1 MPLTR
6 SAVHR
11 LHLEQSMSP
20 SASPSHSLHPPPPD
34 SVSSTLVSDQTKNAA
49 SVSSSSSSSSSSES
63 SDSSDDDSDASDTE
77 RETDALDADPTAHLS
92 ALLARAKQ
100 AARERDAQAK
110 AAKDKRGG
118 EGDGLAGNEEVVL
131 FGQDDDEEED
141 GDNESDDERDGDKD
155 GRCVDMS
162 LRAPVS
168 SGKSDPSPSPRRS
181 STPRASTSRAL
192 PPSLARPLS
201 HSHPLL
207 ASLPAR
213 RPTATAART
222 GGISLS
228 QDVGGVL
235 ADAGA
240 TRVEGKAGEVD
251 VKGKGKEVDRWGQAP
266 LPQLSKKQLKA
277 VRSPLSVTSSGLGSL
292 TLREPPSTLAQKQPH
307 TAGAA
312 WFDMP
317 ATPMTPQLKR
327 ELDALRL
334 SAALDPKRFLR
345 GGAKR
350 DKVGEFFQVGH
361 VIAPSTR
368 ATTLSS
374 EKRVQKRSFVEDLVE
389 SEEAKAY
396 ARKKTKEVLAKT
408 MSGRKRQRKGGKGAH
423 AMGAG
428 ARK

>member
-155 GRCVDMS
+155 G
-162 LRAPVS
+162 
-168 SGKSDPSPSPRRS
+168 S

-277 VRSPLSVTSSGLGSL
+277 
-292 TLREPPSTLAQKQPH
+292 KQPH